1 MDTSSRNQSS
11 GKLDSALKID
21 KLNDRAWSE
30 KFADAR
36 EALDMAKSALTLAAE
51 IDYKTGCAYALRNVA
66 ACHWILAEYDEGSK
80 NAQEALHL
88 FEELHDSYGLAH
100 VLNVLGNICDKTGEH
115 AEALD
120 YFTKSLKIREEI
132 GDKEGTA
139 TSLNNIGNVYFSFGR
154 LADALE
160 CYLKAWGIHEEVN
173 NLTGVSRSL
182 NNIGNIYARLGEFQ
196 KAVETLN
203 RSLEIKKHIGDKVNE
218 GKVLLNLGDAH
229 LSRESYE
236 EALEY
241 YLQSLN
247 SSQSVGDRITETS
260 ALGNI
265 GQIYEKLG
273 NYDEAFD
280 YYLQC
285 LEAARDIGVKYSEA
299 EALVNLGSIHVRRN
313 EFEEGLMRL
322 DYALVLT
329 DELRA
334 NELTQRIHS
343 VLSRA
348 YESQGDLALALHHHK
363 LFHQT
368 FRRVFGEET
377 EQKVKSLAVQFEIER
392 AQKEAEIHRLR
403 NVELAQANEALR
415 EANHFKT
422 ELLHI
427 AAHDLKNPLQS
438 ILGFTELISQEVE
451 GESSITNWSQ
461 EIYDSSQRMIGLI
474 NIMLKEAALES
485 GQIKLELG
493 QVAIE
498 ALARKVVNQNYGQA
512 ERKEQSF
519 VLDFDLGCFA
529 EVDKQRLSEA
539 FDNLISNAIKYSEY
553 GKRIEVSVKQLGNR
567 ICFAVKDEGPGL
579 TEEDKKK
586 LFQKFQRLSAQ
597 PTGGESSARLGLAIT
612 KLLVELHGGKIWATS
627 EHGKGSTFVIEVP
640 ATYDEEEEAGKV
652 DPDKTVV

>member
-1 MDTSSRNQSS
+1 MDTPTQNQS
-11 GKLDSALKID
+11 GNKPDSALMID
-21 KLNDRAWSE
+21 DLNERSWAE
-30 KFADAR
+30 KYTDAR
-36 EALDMAKSALTLAAE
+36 KSLFMAKSALELAE
-51 IDYKTGCAYALRNVA
+51 EDGYKKGEAYALRNIA
-66 ACHWILAEYDEGSK
+66 ACHWILAEYEEGSRT
-80 NAQEALHL
+80 AQDALRL

-100 VLNVLGNICDKTGEH
+100 VLNLLGNICDKTGKH

-132 GDKEGTA
+132 DDKEGAA

-154 LADALE
+154 LADALD
-160 CYLKAWGIHEEVN
+160 CYLKAWGVHEEIN
-173 NLTGVSRSL
+173 NLAGVSRSL
-182 NNIGNIYARLGEFQ
+182 NNIGNIYARLGEFH

-203 RSLEIKKHIGDKVNE
+203 RSLEIKKQIGDKVNE
-218 GKVLLNLGDAH
+218 GKVLLNLGDAY

-247 SSQSVGDRITETS
+247 SSQAVGDRVTETTV
-260 ALGNI
+260 LGSI
-265 GQIYEKLG
+265 GQIYENLDDNDK
-273 NYDEAFD
+273 AFD
-280 YYLQC
+280 FYLQC
-285 LEAARDIGVKYSEA
+285 LEAARDIGAKYSEA
-299 EALVNLGSIHVRRN
+299 EALINLGSIHIRRN
-313 EFEEGLMRL
+313 EFEEGLVRL

-334 NELTQRIHS
+334 GDLTQRIHS

-348 YESQGDLALALHHHK
+348 YESQGDLALALHHYK

-377 EQKVKSLAVQFEIER
+377 EQKVKSLAVQYEIER

-422 ELLHI
+422 EILHI

-438 ILGFTELISQEVE
+438 ILGFAELISQEVDAD
-451 GESSITNWSQ
+451 SSITSWSQ
-461 EIYDSSQRMIGLI
+461 EIRDSSQRMIGLI
-474 NIMLKEAALES
+474 NTMLKEAALES

-498 ALARKVVNQNYGQA
+498 SLARKVVNQNQGQA
-512 ERKEQSF
+512 QRKEQSF
-519 VLDFDLGCFA
+519 VLDFDIGCFA

-539 FDNLISNAIKYSEY
+539 FDNLISNAIKYSDY
-553 GKRIEVSVKQLGNR
+553 GKKIEVSVKQIGR
-567 ICFAVKDEGPGL
+567 KICFVVKDEGPGL

-612 KLLVELHGGKIWATS
+612 KLLVELHRGKIWAKS
-627 EHGKGSTFVIEVP
+627 EYGKGSTFVIEIP
-640 ATYDEEEEAGKV
+640 ATCDEEDEGKA
-652 DPDKTVV
+652 DPDKTLI

>member
-1 MDTSSRNQSS
+1 MDTPPQSQS
-11 GKLDSALKID
+11 GSKPDSALKID
-21 KLNDRAWSE
+21 SLNERAWAE
-30 KFADAR
+30 KYTDAR
-36 EALDMAKSALTLAAE
+36 KALFIAKSALESAE
-51 IDYKTGCAYALRNVA
+51 ETDYKRGRAYALRNIA
-66 ACHWILAEYDEGSK
+66 ACHWILAEYAEGSK
-80 NAQEALHL
+80 KAQEALHL
-88 FEELHDSYGLAH
+88 FEELRDSNGLAH
-100 VLNVLGNICDKTGEH
+100 VLNLLGNICDKIGEH

-120 YFTKSLKIREEI
+120 YFAKSLKIREEI
-132 GDKEGTA
+132 DDKEGAA
-139 TSLNNIGNVYFSFGR
+139 TSLNNIGNVYFGFGR

-160 CYLKAWGIHEEVN
+160 CYLKAWGIHEEIDN
-173 NLTGVSRSL
+173 PTGVSRSL
-182 NNIGNIYARLGEFQ
+182 NNIGNVYARLGEFH

-203 RSLEIKKHIGDKVNE
+203 RSLEIKKQVGDKVNE
-218 GKVLLNLGDAH
+218 GKVLLNLGDAY

-247 SSQSVGDRITETS
+247 SSQAVGDRITETT
-260 ALGNI
+260 ALGSI
-265 GQIYEKLG
+265 GQLYEKLG
-273 NYDEAFD
+273 DYNKAFD
-280 YYLQC
+280 FYIQC
-285 LEAARDIGVKYSEA
+285 LDAAREIGTKYSEA
-299 EALVNLGSIHVRRN
+299 EALINLGSIHIRRN

-334 NELTQRIHS
+334 SELTQRVHN

-348 YESQGDLALALHHHK
+348 YQAQGDLALALHHYK

-377 EQKVKSLAVQFEIER
+377 EQRVKSLAVQYEIER

-415 EANHFKT
+415 EANNFKT
-422 ELLHI
+422 EILHI

-438 ILGFTELISQEVE
+438 ILGFAELISQEVDAD
-451 GESSITNWSQ
+451 SSVTGWTQ
-461 EIYDSSQRMIGLI
+461 EIRDSSQRMIGLI
-474 NIMLKEAALES
+474 NTMLKEAALES

-493 QVAIE
+493 QVAVE
-498 ALARKVVNQNYGQA
+498 VLARKVVNQNQILA
-512 ERKEQSF
+512 ERKGQSF
-519 VLDFDLGCFA
+519 VTDFDLGCFA

-539 FDNLISNAIKYSEY
+539 FDNLISNAIKYSDY
-553 GKRIEVSVKQLGNR
+553 GKKIEVSVKQIGNKVS
-567 ICFAVKDEGPGL
+567 FAVKDEGPGL

-612 KLLVELHGGKIWATS
+612 KLLVELHKGKIWATS
-627 EHGKGSTFVIEVP
+627 EHGKGSTFVIEIP
-640 ATYDEEEEAGKV
+640 ATCEEEETDNV
-652 DPDKTVV
+652 DLDKTVV